1 MPAATT
7 FTLTLTGNY
16 HRAPVK
22 LAYTEAA
29 TGWTANTV
37 TVTGQYRANQQWFE
51 MHDFLKDGPGNA
63 TYWSSIFG
71 LQEGTAY
78 PVSVRWLRKSSHDN
92 SILED
97 LITTGSVTTLTS
109 PRSGSGDAVYVHPD
123 GDDTSGDGSYDDPYK
138 TIVKAATV
146 IGAGG
151 HIVLK
156 NGTYS
161 RDDYTFGN
169 TGQWQISNMDG
180 TSGAYK
186 TVRPETPGGATIS
199 GKKLL
204 TGLTWTQHGSFTNI
218 WWAPFTNA
226 ADFIDTDATPD
237 LAPIFIRNELTGN
250 ILWLYDLLA
259 PTISISLVEA
269 NGGELYTITTSA
281 NHGFATDGSDSGRA
295 ICVTGI
301 VGSGN
306 MQADLNV
313 MGLVIATVPNTTQ
326 FVVTALSGSA
336 TGTYTSGGQITPSTA
351 PAMEHDTLDIEGF
364 AIDWTNE
371 RIYIRQKAARAGTA
385 PASGEYSASF
395 YSWAMRFVNCSY
407 LIIEDLI
414 FDMFG
419 GVAREGST
427 QYGIDNDDGMTAGGL
442 GIFTTSDDVVVRRC
456 TFNRCVMTVELDCD
470 RVTIEDNI
478 FTQQNHAAHLLS
490 TPFDRWYKNRI
501 YSQNTNECYDID
513 LSNNAGQQTI
523 VRRNTFAGTHWC
535 MVCLTQLAYNNNSDF
550 YENVASNLTGDMFR
564 FDSSGTPGN
573 MQNSAIWHNTAT
585 DVLSFIDCSTIFS
598 GPCWVIGNKVIRY
611 YEFPIQHGDNPSAG
625 WLLAYNNTFWSD
637 RVLSGPYTDN
647 SDGPML
653 WFSSSSF
660 TSNVVNRY
668 RAINNLYASTVDRY
682 LSHGSSGAVTSPGV
696 IIQTNSFY
704 TTDPSPVWTWHNTDY
719 ATQAALT
726 NHLAG
731 HDVVTL
737 SGNLY
742 ATNPFP
748 DGITGDIAAPLKRV
762 ATRIKGISMIAADA
776 NGNRIGEPGH
786 IGCFENFRHPNTP
799 DTTTEAPSEVLG
811 LRWPNHWRQSQLA

>member
-169 TGQWQISNMDG
+169 TSQWQISNMDG

-186 TVRPETPGGATIS
+186 TVRPETPGGVTIT

-204 TGLTWTQHGSFTNI
+204 AGLSWTQHGSFTNI

-259 PTISISLVEA
+259 PTLAIENVTLSDS
-269 NGGELYTITTSA
+269 NTTYTITTSA
-281 NHGFATDGSDSGRA
+281 VHGLSANNPCNIS
-295 ICVTGI
+295 GI
-301 VGSGN
+301 VADPEGN
-306 MQADLNV
+306 MESDLNRG
-313 MGLVIATVPNTTQ
+313 GLPVLSAPTTTT
-326 FVVTALSGSA
+326 FKITAISGTAS
-336 TGTYTSGGQITPSTA
+336 GTYSSGGQITPQA
-351 PAMEHDTLDIEGF
+351 PPAMEHDTLDIEGF

-490 TPFDRWYKNRI
+490 TPFDRWYKDRI

-573 MQNSAIWHNTAT
+573 LQNSAFWHNTAT
-585 DVLSFIDCSTIFS
+585 DVLSFMDCSTLFS

-637 RVLSGPYTDN
+637 RVLSGLYTDN
-647 SDGPML
+647 SDGPVQ
-653 WFSSSSF
+653 WFSSAGG
-660 TSNVVNRY
+660 SNAINRY
-668 RAINNLYASTVDRY
+668 RAINNVYVSTNDRY
-682 LSHGSSGAVTSPGV
+682 IAHESSGAVTSPG
-696 IIQTNSFY
+696 INITTNAFY
-704 TTDPSPVWTWHNTDY
+704 TSDSDPEWHFHGTEYQTEAAMTGGMTAATDVYTI
-719 ATQAALT
+719 
-726 NHLAG
+726 
-731 HDVVTL
+731 
-737 SGNLY
+737 SGNRY

-748 DGITGDIAAPLKRV
+748 DGITGDIAAPLRRA

-786 IGCFENFRHPNTP
+786 IGYFENFRYPPTP
-799 DTTTEAPSEVLG
+799 DTTTEAPGEVLG